1 MKHLL
6 YFYCNYKILIKYSEM
21 AIVKY
26 IPRKRDIVDRRS
38 DKGGYW
44 EMTCESCGT
53 TFYPTRKN
61 AKYCCRACGLQNW
74 RESKKEREKEEEAIK
89 QKHLQILREKGIP
102 TTIEEWREMKKL
114 EKAEKKP
121 NREVIM
127 GSNNVI
133 NFLRSKKRFA
143 SAIKGQIGD
152 IRYNLKEGNI
162 GEIIDWEKFEIEKI
176 SDRRFVVIW

>member
-1 MKHLL
+1 
-6 YFYCNYKILIKYSEM
+6 M

-38 DKGGYW
+38 EKGGYW

-53 TFYPTRKN
+53 TFYPTRQN
-61 AKYCCRACGLQNW
+61 AKFCCRACGLQNW
-74 RESKKEREKEEEAIK
+74 RERRKERDAEVKELYQKIVADRMEKLEREKESRLATTK
-89 QKHLQILREKGIP
+89 EK
-102 TTIEEWREMKKL
+102 
-114 EKAEKKP
+114 

-133 NFLRSKKRFA
+133 NFLKSKKRFA
-143 SAIKGQIGD
+143 STIKGRIGLV
-152 IRYNLKEGNI
+152 RFNLSDQEI
-162 GEIIDWEKFEIEKI
+162 GSIIDWDKFDIEKL

>member
-1 MKHLL
+1 MKHLT
-6 YFYCNYKILIKYSEM
+6 YFYCNYKKPIKYSEM

-26 IPRKRDIVDRRS
+26 VPRKRDIVDRRS
-38 DKGGYW
+38 EQGGYW

-53 TFYPTRKN
+53 TFYPTRQN
-61 AKYCCRACGLQNW
+61 AKFCCRACGLQNW
-74 RESKKEREKEEEAIK
+74 RERKKERDKEVKDKLRQYLEEY
-89 QKHLQILREKGIP
+89 RERKN
-102 TTIEEWREMKKL
+102 L
-114 EKAEKKP
+114 EKAEKQP

>member
-1 MKHLL
+1 MKHLT

-21 AIVKY
+21 AIVRY
-26 IPRKRDIVDRRS
+26 VPRKRDIVDRRS
-38 DKGGYW
+38 EKGGYW

-53 TFYPTRKN
+53 TFYPTRQN
-61 AKYCCRACGLQNW
+61 AKFCCRACGLQNW
-74 RESKKEREKEEEAIK
+74 RERKKERDKEVKELY
-89 QKHLQILREKGIP
+89 QKILSERE
-102 TTIEEWREMKKL
+102 EMKELQKQARAT
-114 EKAEKKP
+114 KTKDA

-127 GSNNVI
+127 GANNVI

-152 IRYNLKEGNI
+152 IRYNMKFQEI
-162 GEIIDWEKFEIEKI
+162 GSISDFGKFEIEKL